1 MRMIIFFVDQNLK
14 NLPLSKILDI
24 KKISNVDKP
33 IEVANGLPNECYTN
47 QDYLAHEKEK
57 IFYNKW
63 TAIGVGS
70 SIPKIGD
77 AKPYNLLGIPLI
89 LIRDKNLDVRVFHN
103 VCSHRGFKL
112 LDKACT
118 LKNVIRC
125 PYHSWAYDFNG
136 QLVATPHIG
145 GLNNHQSTNFN
156 KKKSNLKEVKT
167 KLWMDIVFVNINSNE
182 LDFDQ
187 YIKPLEKRWSKFI
200 NKEDQKLIVKSDDY
214 GYFSLEV
221 KANWKFA
228 IENYCESY
236 HLPTIHPELNKISNI
251 NDHYHIQ
258 GLPNRFAGQGSKKYD
273 QIVKGNKIFD
283 TFPNWEK
290 SMLKNSEYIALFP
303 NVMIGLHVD
312 HFYIFWLE
320 PLAMNKT
327 KEHMQMYY
335 VGEESANGE
344 QLKEMRKQNLKFWK
358 DVMFEDINAV
368 EGMQEGRNS
377 PVYNGGNFSPIM
389 DQPTHQFHK
398 WVAQNLIG

>member
-24 KKISNVDKP
+24 EKIKNVDKP
-33 IEVANGLPNECYTN
+33 IEMANGLPNECYIN
-47 QDYLAHEKEK
+47 QDYLVHEKQK

-89 LIRDKNLDVRVFHN
+89 LIRDKNMNVRVFHN

-136 QLVATPHIG
+136 KLVATPHIG
-145 GLNNHQSTNFN
+145 GLNNHQSKKFN
-156 KKKSNLKEVKT
+156 KTKSYLKEVKT
-167 KLWMDIVFVNINSNE
+167 KLWMDIIFVNINSNE
-182 LDFDQ
+182 LDFEH
-187 YIKPLEKRWSKFI
+187 YIKPLEERWTKFI
-200 NKEDQKLIVKSDDY
+200 NKADQKLIVKPNDY

-221 KANWKFA
+221 KTNWKFA

-312 HFYIFWLE
+312 HFYVFWLE
-320 PLAMNKT
+320 PTAMNKT

-344 QLKEMRKQNLKFWK
+344 QLQKMRKQNLKFWK
-358 DVMFEDINAV
+358 DVMSEDINAV

>member
-1 MRMIIFFVDQNLK
+1 MIIFFVDQNLK

-24 KKISNVDKP
+24 EKINNVDRP

-63 TAIGVGS
+63 TVIGVGS

-89 LIRDKNLDVRVFHN
+89 LIRDKNMDVRVFHN

-156 KKKSNLKEVKT
+156 KTKSNLKEVKT
-167 KLWMDIVFVNINSNE
+167 KLWMDIIFVNINSNE

-187 YIKPLEKRWSKFI
+187 YVKPLEERWSKFI
-200 NKEDQKLIVKSDDY
+200 NKDDQKLIVKSNDH

-236 HLPTIHPELNKISNI
+236 HLPTIHPGLNKISNI

-312 HFYIFWLE
+312 HFYVFWLE

>member
-1 MRMIIFFVDQNLK
+1 MHQNLK
-14 NLPLSKILDI
+14 NLTLSKILDI
-24 KKISNVDKP
+24 EKINNVDKP

-77 AKPYNLLGIPLI
+77 AKTYNLLGIPLI
-89 LIRDKNLDVRVFHN
+89 LIRDKNMDVRVFHN

-156 KKKSNLKEVKT
+156 KTKSNLKEVKT

-200 NKEDQKLIVKSDDY
+200 NKDDQKLIVKSDDY

-221 KANWKFA
+221 KTNWKFA

-290 SMLKNSEYIALFP
+290 SMTKNSEYIALFP
-303 NVMIGLHVD
+303 NVMVGLHVD
-312 HFYIFWLE
+312 HFYVFWLE

-358 DVMFEDINAV
+358 DVMLEDINAV

>member
-1 MRMIIFFVDQNLK
+1 MRMIIFFVHQNLK

-24 KKISNVDKP
+24 EKINNVDKP

-70 SIPKIGD
+70 SIPRAGD

-89 LIRDKNLDVRVFHN
+89 LIRDKNMDVRVFHN

-156 KKKSNLKEVKT
+156 KTKSNLKEVKT

-187 YIKPLEKRWSKFI
+187 YIKPLEERWSKFI
-200 NKEDQKLIVKSDDY
+200 NKDDQKLIVKSGDY

-221 KANWKFA
+221 KTNWKFA

-312 HFYIFWLE
+312 HFYVFWLE

-358 DVMFEDINAV
+358 DVMLEDINAV

-398 WVAQNLIG
+398 WVAHNLIG

>member
-1 MRMIIFFVDQNLK
+1 MRMIIFFVHQNLK
-14 NLPLSKILDI
+14 NLPLSKIIDI
-24 KKISNVDKP
+24 EKINNVDKS

-89 LIRDKNLDVRVFHN
+89 LIRDKNMDVRVFHN

-112 LDKACT
+112 LDKACK

-136 QLVATPHIG
+136 QLVATPHFG

-156 KKKSNLKEVKT
+156 KVKSNLKEVKT
-167 KLWMDIVFVNINSNE
+167 KLWMDIIFVNINSNE

-187 YIKPLEKRWSKFI
+187 YIKPLEERWSKFI
-200 NKEDQKLIVKSDDY
+200 TKDDQKLIVKSNDY
-214 GYFSLEV
+214 GDFSLEV
-221 KANWKFA
+221 KTNWKFA

-312 HFYIFWLE
+312 HFYVFWLE